1 MLTLSSVLAQLKS
14 KGSDQTLNIYSRHG
28 IDRARA
34 FGVKVADLK
43 LIAKAARGQQALA
56 CELLDTGNL
65 DAMYL
70 GGMVADGAR
79 VSAKQLNEW
88 AESAAGL
95 QMASEYTIPWLAVE
109 HPEGRALAL
118 KWIDSKKEHLAAA
131 GWCTY
136 SGLVATQPD
145 LALDQ
150 AEIQRLLD
158 RVVKEIGKVPNR
170 TRYCMNNFVIAVG
183 GYVAPMLKQAKAA
196 ARAIGTVTVDM
207 GETACTVP
215 DATAYIAKIEL
226 MGRVGKKRKTMR
238 C

>member
-1 MLTLSSVLAQLKS
+1 MLTVSSVLAQLKS
-14 KGSDQTLNIYSRHG
+14 KGSEQMLKIYSRHG
-28 IDRARA
+28 MDPARA

-70 GGMVADGAR
+70 GGMVAEGAK
-79 VSAKQLNEW
+79 VSVKQLNDW

-95 QMASEYTIPWLAVE
+95 QMISEYTIPWLAVE

-118 KWIDSKKEHLAAA
+118 QWINAKKEHLATS
-131 GWCTY
+131 GWCAY
-136 SGLVATQPD
+136 AGLVATRPD
-145 LALDQ
+145 SALDLE
-150 AEIQRLLD
+150 EIQRLLD
-158 RVVKEIGKVPNR
+158 RVVKEIGKEPNR
-170 TRYCMNNFVIAVG
+170 VRYCMNNLVISVG
-183 GYVAPMLKQAKAA
+183 GYVAPLLNQAKAA
-196 ARAIGTVTVDM
+196 ARAVGAVNVDM
-207 GETACTVP
+207 GETACKVP
-215 DATAYIAKIEL
+215 DAAAYIEKIES